1 MRALKELPLKI
12 VIDAMGGD
20 HAPANIVAGV
30 VDALKELP
38 VSVTLVGIKDK
49 VTAELAKYAYPKDRV
64 ELVHASEVVGMD
76 DNPLDVIRRKKDCS
90 ITVGVN
96 LLKNGGYDAF
106 VSAGNTGALVAAST
120 FFLRMIE
127 GVDRPGIGLI
137 IPQVNG
143 QAFLIDVGANAEPK
157 PEHLYQYGLMARA
170 YAQIVMGQANPSV
183 GLVNIGE
190 EEGKGSGFDK
200 QAYDLLKEKVPG
212 FLGNVEP
219 NKIFANKADC
229 IVCTGFV
236 GNVIIKLSEGLME
249 SAGTVLKRE
258 IKKNPLAIVG
268 ALLMMGSL
276 KALKKHGD
284 YSEYGGA
291 PLLGVNGIVMK
302 CHGRSTPKAIRNAI
316 RATMREVDHH
326 ILDKIKASLK

>member
-1 MRALKELPLKI
+1 MKI
-12 VIDAMGGD
+12 VVDAMGGD
-20 HAPANIVAGV
+20 HAPANVIAGV

-38 VSVTLVGIKDK
+38 VSVTLVGMEDR
-49 VTAELAKYAYPKDRV
+49 VRAELSKFAYPKDRV
-64 ELVHASEVVGMD
+64 DIVHAAEVVDMD
-76 DNPLDVIRRKKDCS
+76 DNPLDVIRKKKDSS
-90 ITVGVN
+90 IAVGIN

-106 VSAGNTGALVAAST
+106 VSAGNTGALVAAAT
-120 FFLRMIE
+120 FYLRMIE
-127 GVDRPGIGLI
+127 GVDRPGIGLV
-137 IPQVNG
+137 IPQVDG
-143 QAFLIDVGANAEPK
+143 AAFLIDVGANAEPK

-170 YAQIVMGQANPSV
+170 YMQIVMGRENPSV

-219 NKIFANKADC
+219 NKIFSNKADC
-229 IVCTGFV
+229 IVCSGFV

-258 IKKNPLAIVG
+258 IKKNPLAMLG

-276 KALKKHGD
+276 KSLKKNVD

-302 CHGRSTPKAIRNAI
+302 CHGRSSPKAIKNAI
-316 RATMREVDHH
+316 RATVREVDHH